1 MENST
6 LRNFFILI
14 AIIFFFNSFS
24 NGQYV
29 PGINNN
35 VTLLGHLDSYNT
47 YSNIWGYSDSLGNE
61 YAIMGH
67 NAGTSIVN
75 ITNPSSP
82 VEVDMVPGPTAGGTI
97 WREIKTYNKYAYVVS
112 EHTSPSNLSGLQII
126 DLSYLPDSVR
136 YVKRYLWPGVDET
149 NARAHTVTVDSQG
162 YIFIQG
168 GTATLGG
175 ANQGGIRILSLAD
188 PENPV
193 PVSVFDP
200 RYVHD
205 VFIQDT
211 ILFAHNIFDFP
222 GHIDIVN
229 ISDRANPQLIHSHIY
244 QNGFSH
250 DSWTTEDKNYLVS
263 SDEME
268 GLTIKI
274 WDISVLWDADPNN
287 NDDITL
293 VGEYISDPVYMA
305 HEPRVKGNYVYIS
318 HYVEGVRVV
327 DISNLSDPV
336 EVGYYDTYPQPGSGF
351 SGDWG
356 VWPFFPSGNFVVS
369 DIQTGLY
376 IFKFDSL
383 NAGGIEGAITN
394 STTSNPISNVQ
405 MQFVEADKFVF
416 TDQNGNFNF
425 RTNEGE
431 HTVILSKAGFITDTV
446 NVTLPAGAN
455 ITQNFTLEEN
465 QANIS
470 LSVDSLLANIP
481 VDSIVNVEFMISNIG
496 LSGTL
501 NYSLDDII
509 GTPMRINSLKRNE
522 LNTLKNLKILNSD
535 EYSKKISEV
544 FNEILVGDTIIV
556 DPADDLIFGTG
567 GDIITV
573 YAASS
578 LNSVT
583 IDFEFANDI
592 DTDSTFILFSLD
604 TDFDQNTGAFPGG
617 FGFNL
622 PEQGIGSE
630 YDVLIDIPGLF
641 SFPPQPLRYYIWIG
655 SNTQPSGNPIA
666 MGSISMS
673 GRIITVTIPL
683 NQIGNDDGNMAI
695 AGFGGHF
702 DPNIGPISLDYV
714 PDIGHGEIG
723 INPNTDLPWL
733 TLNPESGSIQAGNSD
748 LITATFNSENLEKN
762 NIYSGYIVIYSND
775 PDEPVRSIPV
785 LLNTTEPTH
794 AEEEN
799 NIPHEF
805 SLGNNYPNPFNP
817 STVIPFS
824 VIQTENVK
832 LKVYNIIG
840 QEIRTLINKTLSPGN
855 YSVNWDSKDNNGKNV
870 TSGVYFYSLEQGN
883 EKITMKMILNR

>member
-1 MENST
+1 MKNSIPRKLFVLT
-6 LRNFFILI
+6 
-14 AIIFFFNSFS
+14 AIILLFNSYS

-35 VTLLGHLDSYNT
+35 VTLLGHLDSYGT
-47 YSNIWGYSDSLGNE
+47 YSNIWGYVDSLGNE
-61 YAIMGH
+61 YAIIGH
-67 NAGTSIVN
+67 NSGTSIVN

-82 VEVDMVPGPTAGGTI
+82 VEVGMIPGPTSGGI
-97 WREIKTYNKYAYVVS
+97 VWREIKTYNKYAYVVS

-149 NARAHTVTVDSQG
+149 NARAHTVTVDGQG

-175 ANQGGIRILSLAD
+175 TNQGGIRILSIAD
-188 PENPV
+188 LENPT

-222 GHIDIVN
+222 GHIDIVS
-229 ISDRANPQLIHSHIY
+229 ISDRANPQLILSHIY
-244 QNGFSH
+244 QDGFSH

-268 GLTIKI
+268 GLSIKI
-274 WDISVLWDADPNN
+274 WDISVLWDSDPNN
-287 NDDITL
+287 NEDITL
-293 VGEYISDPVYMA
+293 VGEYISDPAYIA
-305 HEPRVKGNYVYIS
+305 HEPRVKGNYVYVS
-318 HYVEGVRVV
+318 YYVEGVRIV
-327 DISNLSDPV
+327 DISDPTDPV
-336 EVGYYDTYPQPGSGF
+336 EVGYYDTYPQQGSGF
-351 SGDWG
+351 NGDWG

-376 IFKFDSL
+376 IFKFDSIS
-383 NAGGIEGAITN
+383 AGGVEGEIT
-394 STTSNPISNVQ
+394 SLTTSIPISDVQ
-405 MQFVEADKFVF
+405 MKFVEAGKIIFS
-416 TDQNGNFNF
+416 DQDGNYSF
-425 RTNEGE
+425 RTNEGY
-431 HTVILSKAGFITDTV
+431 HTIILSKAGFITDTV
-446 NVTLPAGAN
+446 NVTFPAGAN

-470 LSVDSLLANIP
+470 LSVDSLSVNIP

-501 NYSLDDII
+501 NYSLDDIV
-509 GTPMRINSLKRNE
+509 GPPVRSNSLKRNE
-522 LNTLKNLKILNSD
+522 LKNLMNLKILNS
-535 EYSKKISEV
+535 ENYSETFSEIS
-544 FNEILVGDTIIV
+544 NEILIGDTIIV
-556 DPADDLIFGTG
+556 DPADDLVFGTG

-573 YAASS
+573 YAETSA
-578 LNSVT
+578 NSVT

-630 YDVLIDIPGLF
+630 YDILIDVPGLF

-655 SNTQPSGNPIA
+655 SNNDPSGNPIA
-666 MGSISMS
+666 AGSVSLN
-673 GRIITVTIPL
+673 GRILTITIPL
-683 NQIGNDDGNMAI
+683 SQIGDDDGNMAI
-695 AGFGGHF
+695 AGAGGHF
-702 DPNIGPISLDYV
+702 DPDTGPTSVDFI

-748 LITATFNSENLEKN
+748 LITATFNSENLEKDN
-762 NIYSGYIVIYSND
+762 LYLGYIVIYSND

-785 LLNTTEPTH
+785 LLNTGEPMDV
-794 AEEEN
+794 EGEN
-799 NIPHEF
+799 IVPQEF
-805 SLGNNYPNPFNP
+805 SLGQNYPNPFNP
-817 STVIPFS
+817 STIIPFS
-824 VIQTENVK
+824 VTQTENVK
-832 LKVYNIIG
+832 LKIYNIIG
-840 QEIRTLINKTLSPGN
+840 QEIRTLINKTLSSGN
-855 YSVNWDSKDNNGKNV
+855 YQINWDSKENNGRNV

-883 EKITMKMILNR
+883 KKITRKMILSR

>member
-1 MENST
+1 MKKT
-6 LRNFFILI
+6 ILRQFFILI
-14 AIIFFFNSFS
+14 AIIFFFNSSS
-24 NGQYV
+24 NGQNV

-47 YSNIWGYSDSLGNE
+47 YSNIWGYIDSLGNE
-61 YAIMGH
+61 YAIIGH
-67 NAGTSIVN
+67 NAGTSVVN

-82 VEVDMVPGPTAGGTI
+82 VEIGMIPGPSSVGII
-97 WREIKTYNKYAYVVS
+97 WREIKTYKKYAYVVS

-149 NARAHTVTVDSQG
+149 NARAHTVTVDGQG
-162 YIFIQG
+162 YVFIQG

-175 ANQGGIRILSLAD
+175 THQGGIRILSLAD

-193 PVSVFDP
+193 QVSVFDP

-293 VGEYISDPVYMA
+293 VGEYISDPAYIA
-305 HEPRVKGNYVYIS
+305 HEPRVKGNYIYIS
-318 HYVEGVRVV
+318 HYVEGVRIV
-327 DISNLSDPV
+327 DISDPSDPV

-351 SGDWG
+351 NGDWG

-383 NAGGIEGAITN
+383 NAGGIEGSIT
-394 STTSNPISNVQ
+394 SLTTSIPISNVQ
-405 MQFVEADKFVF
+405 MKFVEADKIIF
-416 TDQNGNFNF
+416 TDQDGNFSF
-425 RTNEGE
+425 RTNEGD
-431 HTVILSKAGFITDTV
+431 HTIILSKAGFITDTV

-455 ITQNFTLEEN
+455 IIQNFTLEEN

-470 LSVDSLLANIP
+470 LSVDSLSVNIP
-481 VDSIVNVEFMISNIG
+481 VDSIVNIEFMIGNIG

-501 NYSLDDII
+501 KYSLDDII
-509 GTPMRINSLKRNE
+509 GPPMKINSLKRNE
-522 LNTLKNLKILNSD
+522 LKNLRNLKILNSD
-535 EYSKKISEV
+535 NYTETISEV
-544 FNEILVGDTIIV
+544 FHETLVGDTIIV
-556 DPADDLIFGTG
+556 DPADDLVFGTG

-573 YAASS
+573 YAATSA
-578 LNSVT
+578 NNVT

-592 DTDSTFILFSLD
+592 DTDSTFILFSVD

-622 PEQGIGSE
+622 PEQAIGSE
-630 YDVLIDIPGLF
+630 YDVLLDVPGLF

-655 SNTQPSGNPIA
+655 SNTQPTGNPIA
-666 MGSISMS
+666 TGSVSLN
-673 GRIITVTIPL
+673 GRILTITIPL
-683 NQIGNDDGNMAI
+683 SQIGDDDGNMTI
-695 AGFGGHF
+695 AGFAGHL
-702 DPNIGPISLDYV
+702 DTNITLTSLDYV

-748 LITATFNSENLEKN
+748 LITATFNSKNLEKN
-762 NIYSGYIVIYSND
+762 NSYSGYIVVYSND

-785 LLNTTEPTH
+785 LLNTVEPMNT
-794 AEEEN
+794 EEEN
-799 NIPHEF
+799 NIPQEF
-805 SLGNNYPNPFNP
+805 SLGQNYPNPFNP
-817 STVIPFS
+817 NTIIPFN
-824 VIQTENVK
+824 ITQTENVR
-832 LKVYNIIG
+832 LKIYNIIG
-840 QEIRTLINKTLSPGN
+840 QEIRTLINNTLSPGN
-855 YSVNWDSKDNNGKNV
+855 YKFSWDGKDSNRMNV
-870 TSGVYFYSLEQGN
+870 TSGVYFYSLEQSN
-883 EKITMKMILNR
+883 KKITRKMILSR